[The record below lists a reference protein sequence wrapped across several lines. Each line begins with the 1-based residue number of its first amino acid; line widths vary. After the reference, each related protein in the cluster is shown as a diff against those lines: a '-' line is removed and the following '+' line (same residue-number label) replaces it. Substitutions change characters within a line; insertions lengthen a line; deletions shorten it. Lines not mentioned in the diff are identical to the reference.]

1 MCCKALGVTEE
12 LQGVLLCLCI
22 KVQTFDDMDQV
33 LEISTTSVIWT
44 LQKWTGSRH
53 NREVSTFLW
62 FSLYN
67 SVIENYRQYQIVH
80 RDRFYCRII
89 LKEAL

>member
-67 SVIENYRQYQIVH
+67 SVIENSIDNIKLSTGTGFTVGL
-80 RDRFYCRII
+80 F
-89 LKEAL
+89 